1 MATNL
6 HSAVPNVTNT
16 TQPPCSCLPSNCS
29 VYRMSGVS
37 RQAGGGG
44 ESERGVP
51 RQFSDW
57 AQGYFCREQLSQ
69 KTEICLCLEF
79 IK

>member
-44 ESERGVP
+44 VRERSPKAVLRLGTGLFLQRTTKPKDGNLSLPGVH
-51 RQFSDW
+51 
-57 AQGYFCREQLSQ
+57 
-69 KTEICLCLEF
+69 
-79 IK
+79 

>member
-44 ESERGVP
+44 SQREES
-51 RQFSDW
+51 
-57 AQGYFCREQLSQ
+57 QGSSQ
-69 KTEICLCLEF
+69 TGHRAISAENN
-79 IK
+79 